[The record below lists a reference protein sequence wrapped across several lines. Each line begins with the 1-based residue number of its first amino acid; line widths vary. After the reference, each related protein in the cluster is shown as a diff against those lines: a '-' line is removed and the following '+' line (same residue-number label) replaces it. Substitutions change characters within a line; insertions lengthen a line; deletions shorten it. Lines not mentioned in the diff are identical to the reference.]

1 MSGTRSNAECS
12 GQHAELL
19 PARTVLSTFTR
30 ASDGGHN
37 GGGKNLL
44 DGLKGDIPLLD
55 KVLGIT
61 GNNADGSAN
70 GSRGSSGPS
79 SRGL

>member
-12 GQHAELL
+12 GQQAELL

-44 DGLKGDIPLLD
+44 DGLTVQIPLLD
-55 KVLGIT
+55 KILGNP
-61 GNNADGSAN
+61 GSGADGSAN
-70 GSRGSSGPS
+70 GSRGSSGAG